1 MTNRVQHFMRRVTQN
16 SRLQREICINNKII
30 YQNIYNSNKRISINN
45 SINNLII
52 NNNTINKP
60 MEKEEDKKRRKE
72 KERQNEIELEKLKKD
87 FLRKHNEE
95 AYNNLEKLKKQ
106 RTKYSL

>member
-16 SRLQREICINNKII
+16 SGLQRELCIHNKIMYQNNK
-30 YQNIYNSNKRISINN
+30 ISINN
-45 SINNLII
+45 SINNLLVNKTI
-52 NNNTINKP
+52 NNTINKT

-72 KERQNEIELEKLKKD
+72 KERQNEIELQKIKD
-87 FLRKHNEE
+87 FLRKHNDHT
-95 AYNNLEKLKKQ
+95 NSNLEKLKKE